1 MTTTTSNTETVNPV
15 TPADVEAAIVRRLN
29 RILYHT
35 PQRRTINTHLATLDA
50 VIAEVERVLTKDL
63 PDLMEETRL
72 HAVRVVELET
82 ERRTVRAYFGVS
94 EATA

>member
-15 TPADVEAAIVRRLN
+15 TPA
-29 RILYHT
+29 
-35 PQRRTINTHLATLDA
+35 
-50 VIAEVERVLTKDL
+50 
-63 PDLMEETRL
+63 DLMEETRL